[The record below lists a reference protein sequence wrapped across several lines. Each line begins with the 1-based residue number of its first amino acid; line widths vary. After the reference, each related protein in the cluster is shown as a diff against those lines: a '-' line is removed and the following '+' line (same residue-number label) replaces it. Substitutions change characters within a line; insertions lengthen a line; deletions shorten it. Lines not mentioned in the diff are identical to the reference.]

1 MKLRKEGEAGD
12 FAGFI
17 DEGAELNGELRFKSI
32 FRVDGQVKGKIFS
45 ESELHIGEKGVVE
58 AEIEIGSI
66 FINGIFRGKIL
77 AKNRVHIH
85 ASGKVFGEIET
96 PILVIEEGAVF
107 QGNCKM
113 QEKTI

>member
-45 ESELHIGEKGVVE
+45 ESELHIGEKGLVE
-58 AEIEIGSI
+58 AEIEIGSV

-77 AKNRVHIH
+77 ARNRVHIH

-96 PILVIEEGAVF
+96 PILVIEEGAIF

>member
-1 MKLRKEGEAGD
+1 MKLKKEGEAGD

-17 DEGAELNGELRFKSI
+17 DEGAEVNGELRFKSI
-32 FRVDGQVKGKIFS
+32 FWIDGQVKGKIFS
-45 ESELHIGEKGVVE
+45 ESELHIGDKGVVE
-58 AEIEIGSI
+58 AEIEIGSV

-96 PILVIEEGAVF
+96 PTLVIEEGAIF

-113 QEKTI
+113 QDKA